1 VTKAA
6 SAAEP
11 AVVAVPLP
19 QRLAAEFVGTFALV
33 FAGPGAIVIA
43 AVELGS
49 ISHEGVAATFGLV
62 IMAMIYAVGHISGAH
77 FNPGVTLAFA
87 LVRHFRTRD
96 VLPYIGAQLL
106 AAVVAAAVL
115 RVMFGNVANLGA
127 TLPAGSEAQ
136 SFALEVILSFIL
148 MFVVISVATDSRAV
162 GQVAAIAIGGTVGL
176 TAIFAGP
183 ISGASMNAARS
194 FGPAVVSGNLDSL
207 WLYLVA
213 TPLGA
218 ALGALTYTFVRG
230 EHQ

>member
-1 VTKAA
+1 
-6 SAAEP
+6 
-11 AVVAVPLP
+11 VVAVPLP